1 MACPRCARDA
11 RSHTGE
17 RIVQEWIRREAD
29 ELLPKLV
36 EWRRDFHRHPELG
49 FQEVRT
55 AGIVAAHLQ
64 ELGLEVSTGVGKTG
78 VIAMVEPDDL
88 PDDSETVLLRFDMDA
103 LPIHEETGLPY
114 ASQNAGVMHA
124 CGHDGH
130 TAIGM
135 GVAQLLTRHR
145 NELSGRVKLV
155 FQPAEEGLGGAMAMI
170 DDGAL
175 EEPQPA
181 AAYGLHLWSRLPYN
195 QVVVQP
201 GPLWAAADIFTLT
214 VHGKGGHGATPHDTI
229 DATLVASQLVVALQT
244 IVSRNA
250 NPSDTAVVTVASFQS
265 GNAGNVISEQ
275 AVLKGTIRSFEPD
288 VRDLL
293 LRRFEEIC
301 TGICQA
307 FGASYEFEMHS
318 CVPATINSE
327 AGARVMEGIA
337 REVVGE
343 QNVAQI
349 APMMVG
355 EDMAEFLNRA
365 PGCFVLVGAANPEE
379 GFYSP
384 HHSPSFDFEESVMPT
399 GVSLLAEAAFSQL
412 AIGKSAENE
421 SGE

>member
-1 MACPRCARDA
+1 
-11 RSHTGE
+11 
-17 RIVQEWIRREAD
+17 VQEWMRREAD

-88 PDDSETVLLRFDMDA
+88 PDDCETVLLRFDMDA

-145 NELSGRVKLV
+145 NELPGRVKLV

-170 DDGAL
+170 SDGAL

-201 GPLWAAADIFTLT
+201 GPLWAAADMFTLT
-214 VHGKGGHGATPHDTI
+214 VHGKGGHGATPHDTV

-250 NPSDTAVVTVASFQS
+250 NPSDTVVVTVASFQS
-265 GNAGNVISEQ
+265 GNAGNVISER
-275 AVLKGTIRSFEPD
+275 AVLEGTIRSFVPE

-301 TGICQA
+301 TGVCQA

-399 GVSLLAEAAFSQL
+399 GVSLLAQAAFSQL
-412 AIGKSAENE
+412 AVPSRAENVSE
-421 SGE
+421 T